1 MKRLS
6 CMLLS
11 SLFAVTM
18 LTACLV
24 PSWYG
29 GAVNIDD
36 GGVNVNIDGVN
47 VNVDGV
53 NVNVDRVNEL
63 PPPLPAIVELGPD
76 RCYQQGGYNYY
87 YNGERWQ
94 YSRDH
99 YSPRSDLP
107 RSHWPNEI
115 RRRGDG
121 DK

>member
-6 CMLLS
+6 CISLS

-24 PSWYG
+24 PYPSRYG
-29 GAVNIDD
+29 GVNVDD

-47 VNVDGV
+47 L
-53 NVNVDRVNEL
+53 NVDRVNEL

-76 RCYQQGGYNYY
+76 RFFQQGGYNYY
-87 YNGERWQ
+87 YYGDSWQ
-94 YSRDH
+94 YSRDQ
-99 YSPRSDLP
+99 YSPRSNLP

-115 RRRGDG
+115 RRSGDW
-121 DK
+121 